1 VVVSRVRRKPAR
13 RHLIG
18 SVERLTWPG
27 TFRAIEELPVPA
39 EDLGY
44 EAAELLSLVTAGEAR
59 SLNKLTQIAVSQVPG
74 CSAANASIWRDG
86 EMAATAA
93 THPGS
98 AWLTDFQLA
107 EGDGP
112 LIAAVDGIATMSCP
126 DTLTETRWPE
136 FTREALRLGIR
147 CSVHLVEELPPLTLV
162 ISLFGVRSGVLD
174 ADSAP
179 MARMLAVFGQA
190 ALASTVV
197 YGQTQ
202 RTASQLRDGV
212 AARAVVDQAKGILMH
227 ALGCDADRALEHLR
241 RESQRR
247 HVKVTEVAAQ
257 VISTH
262 AR

>member
-1 VVVSRVRRKPAR
+1 
-13 RHLIG
+13 
-18 SVERLTWPG
+18 
-27 TFRAIEELPVPA
+27 VPA

-86 EMAATAA
+86 EMTATAA

-98 AWLTDFQLA
+98 AWLTEFQL
-107 EGDGP
+107 EVGSGP
-112 LIAAVDGIATMSCP
+112 LIAAVDDKITVSCP
-126 DTLTETRWPE
+126 DTLDEARWPE
-136 FTREALRLGIR
+136 FAREALRLGIR
-147 CSVHLVEELPPLTLV
+147 CSVHLVGELPPLTLV
-162 ISLFGVRSGVLD
+162 ISLFAVRSRVLD
-174 ADSAP
+174 VDSAP

-190 ALASTVV
+190 ALASTLV
-197 YGQTQ
+197 YDQTQ
-202 RTASQLRDGV
+202 RTASQLQGAV
-212 AARAVVDQAKGILMH
+212 ASRATVDQAKGILMH
-227 ALGCDADRALEHLR
+227 ALGCDADRALDHLR

-257 VISTH
+257 VIATH